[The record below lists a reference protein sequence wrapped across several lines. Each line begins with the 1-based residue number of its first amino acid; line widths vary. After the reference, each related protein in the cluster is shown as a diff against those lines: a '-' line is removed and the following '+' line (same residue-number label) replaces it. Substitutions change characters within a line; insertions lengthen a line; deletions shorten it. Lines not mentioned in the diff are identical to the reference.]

1 MTELRK
7 ELPPLPDRLKALPIA
22 RGYPVPWFVA
32 WVNGEPDFRVVDAK
46 KLFVAI
52 DQSRC
57 WLCGEHRGRFG
68 TFVVGPLGAINNISS
83 EPPSHLE
90 CARFGAMACPFLV
103 RPHAVRRE
111 AGLPEGSQE
120 PAGTMIRRN
129 PGVSLLLTSRDF
141 HVISDGGRP
150 LWQMGAPTRMEWL
163 AEGRAATHEEVMHS
177 IETGRPALDKAGMP
191 PEYFD
196 DAMSGLRP
204 WLPAAPLAEG
214 LFP

>member
-1 MTELRK
+1 MSELRK
-7 ELPPLPDRLKALPIA
+7 ELPPLPDRMKALPVA

-68 TFVVGPLGAINNISS
+68 TFVVGPMCAINNISS

-90 CARFGAMACPFLV
+90 CALFGAMACPFLT

-111 AGLPEGSQE
+111 AGLPEGSRD
-120 PAGTMIRRN
+120 PAGHMIRRN
-129 PGVSLLLTSRDF
+129 PGVSLLFTSRDF
-141 HVISDGGRP
+141 QVFHDRGQP
-150 LWQMGAPTRMEWL
+150 LWNMGRPTRMEWL
-163 AEGRAATHEEVMHS
+163 SEGRAATHAEVMHS
-177 IETGRPALDKAGMP
+177 IETGRPALDAAGMP
-191 PEYFD
+191 AEYFTK
-196 DAMSGLRP
+196 AMGQLER
-204 WLPAAPLAEG
+204 WLPQEATR
-214 LFP
+214 